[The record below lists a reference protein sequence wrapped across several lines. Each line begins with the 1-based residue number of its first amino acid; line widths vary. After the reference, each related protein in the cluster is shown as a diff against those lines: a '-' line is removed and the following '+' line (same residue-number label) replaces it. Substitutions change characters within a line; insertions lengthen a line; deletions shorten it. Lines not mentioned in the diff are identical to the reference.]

1 MDNGNRNSVV
11 KFGVA
16 GWTVIIYCLLMFW
29 FYVGM
34 VNDGSN
40 FTVPAIAAKL
50 GVDKGV
56 VLNINSIAGIIGVLF
71 FIVVGQFNRKY
82 GARITAGVCTI
93 TAGVFYAILGNAPNL
108 LVYGIAMSFVVGAMM
123 SAGYIAGGSLVAQWF
138 PKKKGVVMGYTTM
151 GHNLASAFYVPLI
164 GLLVGRFGIE
174 MGVLPISLG
183 AIILGIVGLIVIRNT
198 PAERGQNPDNVS
210 DEVYHA
216 EYDDTSEEDEDGG
229 WTTAKLLK
237 TKELWLAAITTGFFQ
252 ICSVGVMTQLVSR
265 NIELGFTESKA
276 VATMTVLALVGVGGS
291 WLIGIIDD
299 KIGTKKTMMGFGI
312 WYCVALVCNATEI
325 MPLVYLSLFMIAIGI
340 GGSANFTT
348 SLPASIFGRHGFAK
362 VNSVIFPIQGAI
374 TALCFAV
381 NGVVLI
387 VSGSLRMA
395 YIAFAMIALLN
406 VFLVMFIEDK
416 KYNRDFQAEKK
427 TV

>member
-1 MDNGNRNSVV
+1 MDNGNKNSVV
-11 KFGVA
+11 KFGTA

-34 VNDGSN
+34 INDGSN
-40 FTVPAIAAKL
+40 FTVPAMAAKL

-56 VLNINSIAGIIGVLF
+56 VLNINSIAGVIGVLF
-71 FIVVGQFNRKY
+71 FIVIGQFNQKF
-82 GARITAGVCTI
+82 GARITSGVCTI
-93 TAGVFYAILGNAPNL
+93 AAGIFYAVLGNASSL
-108 LVYGIAMSFVVGAMM
+108 LVYGIAMTLVVGSMM

-164 GLLVGRFGIE
+164 ALLVGRFGIE
-174 MGVLPISLG
+174 TGVLPISVAAILLG
-183 AIILGIVGLIVIRNT
+183 VFGLIVIRNT

-210 DEVYHA
+210 DEVYHN
-216 EYDDTSEEDEDGG
+216 EYDDSSVEDDDGG

-252 ICSVGVMTQLVSR
+252 ICTVGVMTQLVSR
-265 NIELGFTESKA
+265 NIELGFTEAKA
-276 VATMTVLALVGVGGS
+276 VGTMTVLALVGVGGS

-299 KIGTKKTMMGFGI
+299 RMGTKKTMIGFGI
-312 WYCVALVCNATEI
+312 WYFVALVLNATEI
-325 MPLVYLSLFMIAIGI
+325 MPLVYVSLFMIAIAI

-348 SLPASIFGRHGFAK
+348 SLPASIFGRHGFSK
-362 VNSVIFPIQGAI
+362 VNAVIFPIQGAI

-381 NGVVLI
+381 NGFVLI
-387 VSGSLRMA
+387 LSGSLRMA
-395 YIAFAMIALLN
+395 YIVFAVIALIN
-406 VFLVMFIEDK
+406 VVIVTFITDK
-416 KYNRDFQAEKK
+416 KYNRDFQVENKHK
-427 TV
+427 